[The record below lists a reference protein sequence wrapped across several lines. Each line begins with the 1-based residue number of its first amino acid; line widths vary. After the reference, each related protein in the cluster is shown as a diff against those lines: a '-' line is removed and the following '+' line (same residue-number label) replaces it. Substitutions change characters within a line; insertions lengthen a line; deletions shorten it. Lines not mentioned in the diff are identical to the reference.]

1 MNTWDFPEIVDSTM
15 VCKNIGFLEDTR
27 FIYNQNN
34 FNKAC
39 SQIDRIIIMVA
50 MKFYPNCWMLYSYNY
65 NCGIIKYRGIVI
77 II

>member
-50 MKFYPNCWMLYSYNY
+50 KT
-65 NCGIIKYRGIVI
+65 
-77 II
+77 